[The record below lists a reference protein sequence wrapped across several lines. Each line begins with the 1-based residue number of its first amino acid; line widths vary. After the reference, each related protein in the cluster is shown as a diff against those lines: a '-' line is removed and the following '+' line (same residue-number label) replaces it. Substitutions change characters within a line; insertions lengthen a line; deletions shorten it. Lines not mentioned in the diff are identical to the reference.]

1 MSASKHRSHRS
12 SRSSSGTH
20 LGKPKGI
27 LSPRVQKVGPEHFGI
42 VAVDPAKA
50 RSCWLFADFYGRVLI
65 PPTNLEHRRDAF
77 DEALA
82 RLRQVIAAE
91 DIKDLVVAVELTGVY
106 HRPVMRAFSTAGYD
120 TRIVHPNVS
129 HHFRRIGSP
138 NTKTDPIDASWGVY
152 RAAVNGFGLQEPPW
166 DPLYTTLQLL
176 ARHRR
181 DLVQKDSLLRCQILE
196 HLEAFLPGYARCF
209 DDVFRTKIALA
220 VPNRYPTPQAV
231 AQAGLEGLTELAR
244 LARVRVQ
251 ARTLTRILGWA
262 HNAPVPGSDADWHR
276 QFFTDLNA
284 DRIAK
289 EKQIRAVERQ
299 LVGPL
304 AQTPYVRLLSLPGIN
319 VVLASELA
327 GEAGPMVHYATA
339 RVLTGRAGLYPR
351 RSQSDEVD
359 HASGSLAR
367 CGNRRLRQALLWG
380 ADTLIRCNEHFAV
393 RAAKWTDQGKH
404 PKEVRVRVAGR
415 YSRIAFQMVSGTK
428 GFDHPACQDSPAV
441 LSKLREFH
449 ELHEIDPETTRT
461 NLRHAAASLP
471 DAEQPREWANLAT
484 QRDEARSRRGR
495 KAAELVVILS
505 AVLDEPGEKA
515 ARVIAS
521 TSADAASSL
530 NDEKININK
539 TGTNL
544 GPPAAGLP
552 PGEPARQHR
561 DQNRNAQAT
570 HASHQNDEKINTK
583 TTGTNL
589 GPPTAGLPPGEP
601 ARRNKDQ
608 NRNVQATHASHNNDE
623 KININTTGTNLGP
636 PAAGLPPGE
645 PARKPAVPHGQGQ
658 GQVGRSRRGRGPQ
671 PLNAFLPV
679 VLEQLLGGDA
689 ARLIESIESGETP

>member
-1 MSASKHRSHRS
+1 MSARKHRRRRS
-12 SRSSSGTH
+12 SRSRSATH

-42 VAVDPAKA
+42 VAIDPAKA

-65 PPTNLEHRRDAF
+65 PPTDLEHRCDAF

-82 RLRQVIAAE
+82 RLRQVIAAQ
-91 DIKDLVVAVELTGVY
+91 DIQDLVVAVELTGVY
-106 HRPVMRAFSTAGYD
+106 HRLVKRAFAAAGYD

-129 HHFRRIGSP
+129 HHFRRVGSP
-138 NTKTDPIDASWGVY
+138 DTKTDDIDASWGVF

-166 DPLYTTLQLL
+166 DSLYTTLQLL
-176 ARHRR
+176 VRHRR
-181 DLVQKDSLLRCQILE
+181 DLVGKDSLLRCQILE
-196 HLEAFLPGYARCF
+196 HLDAFLPGYARCF

-231 AQAGLEGLTELAR
+231 AQAGLEGLTQLAR

-251 ARTLTRILGWA
+251 APTLTRILGWA
-262 HNAPVPGSDADWHR
+262 HNAPAPGSDADWHR
-276 QFFTDLNA
+276 QFFADLNA

-289 EKQIRAVERQ
+289 EKQIQAVERQ

-304 AQTPYVRLLSLPGIN
+304 VQTPYVRLLALPGIN

-351 RSQSDEVD
+351 RYQSDEVD

-380 ADTLIRCNEHFAV
+380 ADTLIRCNDHFAV
-393 RAAKWTDQGKH
+393 LAAKWTNQGKH

-415 YSRIAFQMVSGTK
+415 YARIAFQMVSGTE

-449 ELHEIDPETTRT
+449 ELHAIDPETTRT
-461 NLRHAAASLP
+461 NLRHATASLP

-484 QRDEARSRRGR
+484 QRDEAGSRRGR
-495 KAAELVVILS
+495 KAAELVAILS

-515 ARVIAS
+515 APVIAS
-521 TSADAASSL
+521 TPADAASPRK
-530 NDEKININK
+530 DENININADP
-539 TGTNL
+539 TNL

-552 PGEPARQHR
+552 TVRPPRQHK
-561 DQNRNAQAT
+561 DQNINTNAPHPSSQKYENINNKTTRPSLGPPAAGLPTIQPLRQHKDQNINTQAT
-570 HASHQNDEKINTK
+570 HASSRKDENINTK
-583 TTGTNL
+583 TT
-589 GPPTAGLPPGEP
+589 
-601 ARRNKDQ
+601 R
-608 NRNVQATHASHNNDE
+608 
-623 KININTTGTNLGP
+623 TNLGP
-636 PAAGLPPGE
+636 PAAGLSPAQPP
-645 PARKPAVPHGQGQ
+645 RRPAVPHGQGQ
-658 GQVGRSRRGRGPQ
+658 GPVGRSRRERGPQ
-671 PLNAFLPV
+671 PLSAILPA
-679 VLEQLLGGDA
+679 VLQQLGGDA
-689 ARLIESIESGETP
+689 AQLIESTESGETP